1 MTLTSAS
8 YIITFIPLKGPSM
21 RDYLLDLVEHTFDL
35 GCIDTIKITGT
46 DKATSIDSIA
56 DDKSVVLQGE
66 FAVQIS
72 EFQGLFGMPNLA
84 KLKIL
89 LNLQEYREDAE
100 ITVKHQNR
108 NDQTVPV
115 GLHFKNAT
123 GDFQNDYR
131 FMTSEI
137 ITEKLKTAK
146 FKGVKWNIEIRP
158 TVAGIQRLRMQ
169 AQANAEESNFRVT
182 VRDNNLTFMFGD
194 HSTHAGEFVFHAG
207 VDGSMQQP
215 WAWPVQKVIS
225 ILGLTGDKIMRISDE
240 GAMEITVDSG
250 IAIYRYLLPAQS
262 K

>member
-1 MTLTSAS
+1 
-8 YIITFIPLKGPSM
+8 M
-21 RDYLLDLVEHTFDL
+21 RDHLLDLVEHTFDL

-46 DKATSIDSIA
+46 DKATTIDSIA
-56 DDKSVVLQGE
+56 EDKSVVLQGE
-66 FAVQIS
+66 FSGAIAD
-72 EFQGLFGMPNLA
+72 FMGLFGMPNLA

-100 ITVKHQNR
+100 ITVRRQDR
-108 NDQTVPV
+108 NGDIIPV
-115 GLHFKNAT
+115 GLHFKNAV
-123 GDFQNDYR
+123 GDFTNDYR

-146 FKGVKWNIEIRP
+146 FRGVKWNIEFAP

-182 VRDNNLTFMFGD
+182 VVNKDLKFMFGD
-194 HSTHAGEFVFHAG
+194 HSTHAGEFVFQPG
-207 VDGSMQQP
+207 VEGSLQQT
-215 WAWPVQKVIS
+215 WSWPVQKVIS
-225 ILGLTGDKIMRISDE
+225 ILALSGDKVMRISDE

-250 IAIYRYLLPAQS
+250 IATYRYLLPAQS